1 MTAVPCGGST
11 PTPRLGASPQT
22 PFLPG
27 AGEQV
32 LLVGLGNPG
41 PRYAGN
47 RHNAGFMVLDEL
59 AARVGGK
66 FKAHRAGA
74 EVLEG
79 RLAGRRVVLA
89 KPRSFM
95 NLSGGPVAGTAK
107 FFKIDPSGIVVVH
120 DELDLPFGAI
130 RLKLGGGDNGHN
142 GLRSITKS
150 LGTKDYFRVR
160 FGIGRPPGRQDP
172 ADFVLKDF
180 SSVERKELALE
191 VDSCADAVEALVGK
205 GLTAAQNAFHAQ

>member
-1 MTAVPCGGST
+1 ME
-11 PTPRLGASPQT
+11 QD
-22 PFLPG
+22 LPG

-47 RHNAGFMVLDEL
+47 RHNVGSLVLDEL
-59 AARVGGK
+59 AARIGGK
-66 FKAHRAGA
+66 FKAHKGGA

-79 RLAGRRVVLA
+79 HLAGRRVVLA

-95 NLSGGPVAGTAK
+95 NLSGGPVSGTAR
-107 FFKIDPSGIVVVH
+107 FYKIPPSGVVVIH
-120 DELDLPFGAI
+120 DELDIPYGAL

-150 LGTKDYFRVR
+150 LGTKDYYRVR
-160 FGIGRPPGRQDP
+160 FGVGRPPGRMDP

-180 SSVERKELALE
+180 STVERRELALNL
-191 VDSCADAVEALVGK
+191 DRCADAVEELVGK
-205 GLTAAQNAFHAQ
+205 GLTAAQNTFHVG